1 MENLRKPTG
10 VAEYLI
16 DNFDKT
22 HLAASGEKISVD
34 PVVSEVAAWYEKLRT
49 AMDYRD
55 DDVILRAAIERIL
68 KRRLLFGRNSKAI
81 AEPLVRELIWARY
94 FPDESV
100 PESINQKVEN
110 SITLFLKL
118 EEQINQKHKTN
129 HQEIF
134 EWIIHLLSS
143 DIEHVLSPNKD
154 KEVMANFMYQIYKDK
169 LIAPELDDETKFAQ
183 VFIAVR
189 RTFTKDDLAL
199 LRYKLF
205 TQLFGVISE
214 EKLGNI
220 SDSFLKAKKK
230 ITDELN
236 HPLKDRIYTYI
247 KKQTIPFFIMEDIF
261 EKNKGQNKSLVHNLD
276 QFKVAILNSCHM
288 HYEEIR
294 AKVGRA
300 VLRGIIFIILTKA
313 VIALLVEGSYESYV
327 YGSIQWESIALNTLF
342 PPLLMII
349 AGLFIKTPKKDNS
362 ERVFERIYHIIHS
375 PENLTPLTIKK
386 AGGKDPL
393 MNLVFITL
401 WVFALCIGL
410 AAIVYTL
417 SWLSFNPVSQFIFI
431 FFLAIVSFISFRI
444 NQTAHMYTLS
454 EERQNVKSVMFD
466 FFFMPFIHLGR
477 QLTENISKLNLV
489 LFFFDLIIETP
500 FKVLFS
506 FFEQW
511 FFYLRTQR
519 EKLG

>member
-1 MENLRKPTG
+1 MENIRKPTSL
-10 VAEYLI
+10 ADYLI
-16 DNFDKT
+16 DHFDKDNQ
-22 HLAASGEKISVD
+22 AQAGEKISVD

-55 DDVILRAAIERIL
+55 DDVILRSAIERIL

-100 PESINQKVEN
+100 PESLNSKVEK
-110 SITLFLKL
+110 SIDLFLRL
-118 EEQINQKHKTN
+118 EELVNKKHKTN

-154 KEVMANFMYQIYKDK
+154 KEVMANYMYQVYKDK
-169 LIAPELDDETKFAQ
+169 LIVEDMDEESKYAQ

-205 TQLFGVISE
+205 TQLFGVLNE
-214 EKLGNI
+214 EKLEKI
-220 SDSFLKAKKK
+220 ADDFLKAKKK

-236 HPLKDRIYTYI
+236 HQHKDRIYTYI
-247 KKQTIPFFIMEDIF
+247 KKQTIPFFIMFDVF
-261 EKNKGQNKSLVHNLD
+261 KKNKGQNKSLTHNVD
-276 QFKVAILNSCHM
+276 QLKVAVLNSCHL
-288 HYEEIR
+288 HYEDIR

-300 VLRGIIFIILTKA
+300 VIRGIIFIILTKA
-313 VIALLVEGSYESYV
+313 IIALGVEGSYESLV

-349 AGLFIKTPKKDNS
+349 AGLFIKTPGKDNS
-362 ERVFERIYHIIHS
+362 ERVFERIYQILFTPQELH
-375 PENLTPLTIKK
+375 PLTIKK
-386 AGGKDPL
+386 PRRSDPI
-393 MNLVFITL
+393 MDLVFVIL
-401 WVFALCIGL
+401 WLFALSIGL
-410 AAIVYTL
+410 GSIIYVL
-417 SWLSFNPVSQFIFI
+417 SWLGFNPVSQFIFI

-444 NQTAHMYTLS
+444 NQTASMYTLAEDKQS
-454 EERQNVKSVMFD
+454 VKSVLFD

-477 QLTENISKLNLV
+477 SLTENISKLNLV
-489 LFFFDLIIETP
+489 LFFFDLVIETP